1 MIALQKGG
9 VGKTEETAC
18 LAFLFALAGL
28 RVLVIELDAQGDC
41 AYSLGVNVEANDVTV
56 LEVLYYAPQGFGYR
70 YAVKESPLIPGVSV
84 IPANWRLTEQI
95 NQFVAFPNRE
105 YLLARALVDDGLDED
120 YDVVLLDCP
129 PAFSQATWWAAAVS
143 HVVEIPLQLHN
154 RAWRSLPFFE
164 SGLNQVLSSG
174 VNPNLALGG
183 LTLTMKQAA
192 ARQSYQLEQ
201 AARDEYGAGVYTS
214 VVPFAAKAAEAPL
227 WGKPVVLYDPHSP
240 VALAY
245 DALAKEMIARYRLL
259 DPVAP

>member
-1 MIALQKGG
+1 
-9 VGKTEETAC
+9 
-18 LAFLFALAGL
+18 
-28 RVLVIELDAQGDC
+28 
-41 AYSLGVNVEANDVTV
+41 
-56 LEVLYYAPQGFGYR
+56 
-70 YAVKESPLIPGVSV
+70 
-84 IPANWRLTEQI
+84 
-95 NQFVAFPNRE
+95 
-105 YLLARALVDDGLDED
+105 
-120 YDVVLLDCP
+120 
-129 PAFSQATWWAAAVS
+129 
-143 HVVEIPLQLHN
+143 VEIPLQLHN